1 MTKEVLARLW
11 VSLITNQ
18 TNVTEEQAT
27 IRTEG
32 HQGIITI
39 ITLHFSVLHPLLYVS
54 GSVHPRDD

>member
-39 ITLHFSVLHPLLYVS
+39 ITLHFSVLHPLLYV
-54 GSVHPRDD
+54 